1 MIKLVPGQVAFK
13 THLPGRRAAC
23 PISVQ
28 KYKIKIKNKIKIY
41 GKIRMTEP
49 LQNQVQE
56 KKSTRYETYETLRLT
71 KKTDVNEQKY
81 RRTTLNMSTGEYL
94 LHFKIL

>member
-1 MIKLVPGQVAFK
+1 
-13 THLPGRRAAC
+13 
-23 PISVQ
+23 
-28 KYKIKIKNKIKIY
+28 
-41 GKIRMTEP
+41 MTEP

-56 KKSTRYETYETLRLT
+56 KKSTRYETHETLRST